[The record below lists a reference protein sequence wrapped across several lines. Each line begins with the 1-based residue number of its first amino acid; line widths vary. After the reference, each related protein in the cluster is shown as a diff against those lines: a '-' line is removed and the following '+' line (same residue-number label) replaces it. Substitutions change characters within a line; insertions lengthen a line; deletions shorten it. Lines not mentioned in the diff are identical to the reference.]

1 MTKSLTQVESACSR
15 GDRFVQISSGTYPLR
30 VDRELF
36 HYAGRWSPSLY
47 LGQVKSATAVDL
59 IVPGFMGALIVHL
72 ALTRLDG
79 GALSRVCALVR
90 QYGNILL
97 KTGRRKRERKIE
109 RFNCAH
115 MNVFRAK
122 IE

>member
-1 MTKSLTQVESACSR
+1 M
-15 GDRFVQISSGTYPLR
+15 QISSGTYLLR

-36 HYAGRWSPSLY
+36 HCAGRWSSSLY
-47 LGQVKSATAVDL
+47 LGQVKSAAVDL
-59 IVPGFMGALIVHL
+59 IVPGFMAVLMVHL

-79 GALSRVCALVR
+79 GTLSRVYAHVR

-109 RFNCAH
+109 RFD
-115 MNVFRAK
+115 RAYMRY
-122 IE
+122 IYSIFIVQELLNNDSN